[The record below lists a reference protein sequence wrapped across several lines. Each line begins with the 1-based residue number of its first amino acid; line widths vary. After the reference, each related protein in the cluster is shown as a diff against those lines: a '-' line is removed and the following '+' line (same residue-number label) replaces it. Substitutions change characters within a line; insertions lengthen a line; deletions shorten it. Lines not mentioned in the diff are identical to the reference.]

1 MRNAK
6 TGPLEP
12 HPLDQAFR
20 RCRSAFVAAGVFSAF
35 VNLLMLSGPL
45 YMMQV
50 YDRVL
55 TSRSVPTLVALSVLI
70 LGLYAISG
78 LLEHIRSRLIVSVSS
93 AVERDLRRGVFAR
106 LLDNAVRRS
115 SETGTQPIRD
125 LDMLRQFHMGQAPFG
140 LFDLPWAP
148 LFLAVTYLIH
158 PWLAAL
164 TLGGAVILIGIALF
178 NEFAVKSGSQTAY
191 AAQVEA
197 NQMAEQALVASDV
210 LHALGM
216 KQTYAEQWEDRHK
229 RAVSQQ
235 RRAANRAGI
244 FASASKTLRMALQSA
259 VLGLG
264 AYLVLQG
271 DMTAGA
277 MIAASV
283 IAARALAPV
292 EQAIAHWRTYL
303 SYRQAK
309 ARLRLMLMP
318 AARTGE
324 PMRLPKPAAQLK
336 VEGVAV
342 APPRALKPLLSQL
355 NFELR
360 PGDGLG
366 IIGPTGA
373 GKSTLVRTLTGI
385 WPQVAGTIRLDKA
398 EISQWPAEEFGRY
411 VGYLPQEV
419 MLLSGTIEDN
429 IARFDRKPDPDA
441 VIRAAKRANVH
452 DLILQLPDGYNTRI
466 GAGGIELSGG
476 QKQRLALARALY
488 GDPVL
493 IVLDEPNANLD
504 ADGEAALN
512 ATLVEVREAGA
523 IVIVVAHR
531 PSAIKTMNLL
541 LYVRDGRQVACGPKA
556 EMLAK
561 LGMAGA
567 AERAVSPA
575 LSVVGE

>member
-1 MRNAK
+1 
-6 TGPLEP
+6 
-12 HPLDQAFR
+12 
-20 RCRSAFVAAGVFSAF
+20 
-35 VNLLMLSGPL
+35 
-45 YMMQV
+45 
-50 YDRVL
+50 
-55 TSRSVPTLVALSVLI
+55 
-70 LGLYAISG
+70 
-78 LLEHIRSRLIVSVSS
+78 
-93 AVERDLRRGVFAR
+93 
-106 LLDNAVRRS
+106 
-115 SETGTQPIRD
+115 
-125 LDMLRQFHMGQAPFG
+125 MLRQFHMGQAPFG

-148 LFLAVTYLIH
+148 LFLAVTYLNH

>member
-6 TGPLEP
+6 FSQLEP
-12 HPLDQAFR
+12 HPLDLAFR
-20 RCRSAFVAAGVFSAF
+20 RCRPAFVWTGVFSSF
-35 VNLLMLSGPL
+35 VNILMLGGPL

-55 TSRSVPTLVALSVLI
+55 TSRSVPTLVALSILI

-78 LLEHIRSRLIVSVSS
+78 LLEHIRSRLIVSVGSS
-93 AVERDLRRGVFAR
+93 VERELRRGVFAR
-106 LLDNAVRRS
+106 LLNNAVRRVS
-115 SETGTQPIRD
+115 DTGTQPLRD
-125 LDMLRQFHMGQAPFG
+125 LDMVRQFHTGQAPFG

-158 PWLAAL
+158 PWLSVL
-164 TLGGAVILIGIALF
+164 TLGGMVLLVGLALF
-178 NEFAVKSGSQTAY
+178 NEFAVKSGSQTAH
-191 AAQVEA
+191 AAHVEA
-197 NQMAEQALVASDV
+197 NTMAEQALMASDV
-210 LHALGM
+210 VHALGM
-216 KQTYAEQWEDRHK
+216 KNALADHWEHRH
-229 RAVSQQ
+229 RQAVTQQ

-244 FASASKTLRMALQSA
+244 FSTTSKTLRMALQSA

-264 AYLVLQG
+264 AYLVLQNE
-271 DMTAGA
+271 MTAGA
-277 MIAASV
+277 MIAASI

-309 ARLRLMLMP
+309 ARLRQMLMP
-318 AARTGE
+318 SAGSRDQ
-324 PMRLPKPAAQLK
+324 MRLPRPQPNLK

-342 APPRALKPLLSQL
+342 APPRAAKPLIVGL

-366 IIGPTGA
+366 VIGPTGS

-385 WPQVAGTIRLDKA
+385 WPHIAGTIRLDKA
-398 EISQWPAEEFGRY
+398 EIDQWAPEEFGKFI
-411 VGYLPQEV
+411 GYLPQDV

-429 IARFDRKPDPDA
+429 IARFDRAPDPNA
-441 VIRAAKRANVH
+441 VIRAAKRAHVH
-452 DLILQLPDGYNTRI
+452 DLILQMPDGYNTRL
-466 GAGGIELSGG
+466 GPGGLELSGG
-476 QKQRLALARALY
+476 QKQRIALARALY
-488 GDPVL
+488 GDPVF

-504 ADGEAALN
+504 SDGEAALN
-512 ATLVEVREAGA
+512 ATLTEVRDAGS

-531 PSAIKTMNLL
+531 PSAIKSMNLL
-541 LYVRDGRQVACGPKA
+541 LYVRDGRQVAFGPKA
-556 EMLAK
+556 EMLTK
-561 LGMAGA
+561 LGLAGPADRA
-567 AERAVSPA
+567 ASPA

>member
-6 TGPLEP
+6 TGSLEP

-78 LLEHIRSRLIVSVSS
+78 LLEHIRSRLIVSVGS

-466 GAGGIELSGG
+466 GAGGIEVSGG

>member
-6 TGPLEP
+6 PGRLEP
-12 HPLDQAFR
+12 HPLDLAFR
-20 RCRSAFVAAGVFSAF
+20 RCRSAFVAAGVFSSL

-78 LLEHIRSRLIVSVSS
+78 LLEHIRSRLIVSVGS

-106 LLDNAVRRS
+106 LIDNAVRRT

-125 LDMLRQFHMGQAPFG
+125 LDMVRQFHTGQAPFG

-158 PWLAAL
+158 PWLAVL
-164 TLGGAVILIGIALF
+164 TLGGMVILIGIALL
-178 NEFAVKSGSQTAY
+178 NELVVKSGSQTAY

-197 NQMAEQALVASDV
+197 NQIAEQALVASDV

-216 KQTYAEQWEDRHK
+216 KKTYADLWEDRHK
-229 RAVSQQ
+229 QAVSQQ

-244 FASASKTLRMALQSA
+244 FWSASKTLRMALQSA

-309 ARLRLMLMP
+309 ARLRQMLMP
-318 AARTGE
+318 LAEAGA
-324 PMRLPKPAAQLK
+324 PMRLPKPAAHLK

-342 APPRALKPLLSQL
+342 APPRAVKALLSQL
-355 NFELR
+355 NFELK

-366 IIGPTGA
+366 IVGPTGA

-385 WPQVAGTIRLDKA
+385 WPQVTGTIRLDKA
-398 EISQWPAEEFGRY
+398 EIGQWPAEEFGRY

-419 MLLSGTIEDN
+419 MLLGGTIEDN
-429 IARFDRKPDPDA
+429 IARFDRQPDPQA

-452 DLILQLPDGYNTRI
+452 ELILQLPDGYNTRI

-512 ATLVEVREAGA
+512 ATLLEVREAGA

-567 AERAVSPA
+567 AERAGSPA

>member
-6 TGPLEP
+6 PGPLEP
-12 HPLDQAFR
+12 HPLDLAFR
-20 RCRSAFVAAGVFSAF
+20 RCRSAFVATGVFSSF

-78 LLEHIRSRLIVSVSS
+78 LLEHIRSRLIVSVGS

-106 LLDNAVRRS
+106 LLDNAVRRT

-125 LDMLRQFHMGQAPFG
+125 LDMMRQFHAGQAPFG

-164 TLGGAVILIGIALF
+164 TLGGVIILIGIALL

-197 NQMAEQALVASDV
+197 NQIAEQALVASDV

-216 KQTYAEQWEDRHK
+216 KQTYADLWEDRHK

-244 FASASKTLRMALQSA
+244 FSSASKTLRMALQSA

-264 AYLVLQG
+264 AYLVLLG

-309 ARLRLMLMP
+309 ARLRQMLMP
-318 AARTGE
+318 VAGAGE
-324 PMRLPKPAAQLK
+324 PMRLPKPAAHLK

-342 APPRALKPLLSQL
+342 APPRAAKALLSQL

-398 EISQWPAEEFGRY
+398 EIGQWPPEEFGRY

-452 DLILQLPDGYNTRI
+452 DLILQLPGGYNTRI

-556 EMLAK
+556 EMLTK
-561 LGMAGA
+561 LGLAGA
-567 AERAVSPA
+567 AERAGSPA